1 MVKPV
6 ITRVSQIQKS
16 NPNVNRPSTDN
27 CRKLDIQMSTMET
40 NNRFVRKIRRQISSD
55 NIGRQHQ
62 QQQQ

>member
-16 NPNVNRPSTDN
+16 NPNVNRLSTDN
-27 CRKLDIQMSTMET
+27 CRKLDIQMSTVGT